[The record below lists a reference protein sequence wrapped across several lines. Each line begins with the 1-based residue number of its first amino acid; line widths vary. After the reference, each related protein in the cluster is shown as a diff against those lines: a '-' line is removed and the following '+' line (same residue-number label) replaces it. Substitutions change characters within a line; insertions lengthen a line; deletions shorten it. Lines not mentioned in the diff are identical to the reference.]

1 MCHNTN
7 IAWRNAL
14 FIEQSCIRGR
24 LHRGTPRTVEQSML
38 CIRHVERV
46 KSTDPLDDLQ
56 IGGDAV
62 QNPFE
67 TFAFSPGIRGP
78 VT

>member
-1 MCHNTN
+1 
-7 IAWRNAL
+7 
-14 FIEQSCIRGR
+14 
-24 LHRGTPRTVEQSML
+24 ML